1 MGMYCPY
8 CHTRVSHKWHIKY
21 VFCSDYCRTQFIN
34 KFQKVKLPHAFGDT
48 KSKVKKRRRKHIE
61 LYNKF
66 HNPTSLINNSVDSTP
81 KELDKSVQSCCQSLE
96 GK

>member
-8 CHTRVSHKWHIKY
+8 CHHRVSHKWHIKY
-21 VFCSDYCRTQFIN
+21 VFCSDYCRTQFIK
-34 KFQKVKLPHAFGDT
+34 KFQQIKLPYSFNGS
-48 KSKVKKRRRKHIE
+48 KSKRKAWNRRHKKYLE
-61 LYNKF
+61 V

-81 KELDKSVQSCCQSLE
+81 KGLDKSVQSCCPSLE